1 MVVLLGVWRVLI
13 ADIMRFADRLGVAA
27 AFVVPDRR
35 LRRLAVGLHF
45 DHGLNAVEI
54 QRIIWTCNSIRTVQ
68 MLLDEFRNNF
78 QWQRPAEALGRVR
91 VLNAPELDARE
102 TS

>member
-1 MVVLLGVWRVLI
+1 
-13 ADIMRFADRLGVAA
+13 
-27 AFVVPDRR
+27 
-35 LRRLAVGLHF
+35 
-45 DHGLNAVEI
+45 VEI

>member
-1 MVVLLGVWRVLI
+1 VLI

-27 AFVVPDRR
+27 AIVLPGRR

-68 MLLDEFRNNF
+68 MLL
-78 QWQRPAEALGRVR
+78 
-91 VLNAPELDARE
+91 LDSTLRGGQLE
-102 TS
+102 RRFCSLEQTV